1 MSLSNQE
8 VYAYHLGDALIR
20 GQREDAVSEEGVL
33 AAIETDN
40 YASEK
45 EGPLFGVAEG
55 RNLIV
60 IQLESFQNF
69 VVGLN
74 YNGQEITPN
83 LNRLVEGNTVYFD
96 QFFHQVGPGNTSDAE
111 FTINNSICGSSRY
124 FTYKLFSN
132 NTFRGLPA
140 LLKERGYSTA
150 VFHAYEDVLFWN
162 RAEMYPAEG
171 FDLFYGGLD
180 DHRMGD
186 YHLTEWMGWG
196 LPDSEFYKQTLPFM
210 EKLPQ
215 PFYSFVI
222 SLSNHHPFEMLDH
235 YKFIELLP
243 EDEGTLVGNY
253 LQSAAY
259 TDWSLGLFLDGLKDA
274 GLYYN
279 SLIAIYGDHQ
289 GLTMEGDTP
298 ALMERLLGA
307 PYDFDV
313 MMNIP
318 LIISMPD
325 VESAPEDMRTTAS
338 ALAVSSLE
346 SAPVADIRR
355 TVHTV
360 GGQIDFLPTVAYLFG
375 INDLSVHLG
384 HNLLTADRGFV
395 AVQSYMRRGSFITDD
410 TLFEMSRDGAVTN
423 SRVIDRRTRE
433 PVSVLSRIEDY
444 ERSLNILFASD
455 LILNGDAIAGGINV
469 DLPIFYEDNDATAG
483 ETNAD

>member
-1 MSLSNQE
+1 
-8 VYAYHLGDALIR
+8 
-20 GQREDAVSEEGVL
+20 
-33 AAIETDN
+33 
-40 YASEK
+40 
-45 EGPLFGVAEG
+45 
-55 RNLIV
+55 
-60 IQLESFQNF
+60 
-69 VVGLN
+69 
-74 YNGQEITPN
+74 
-83 LNRLVEGNTVYFD
+83 
-96 QFFHQVGPGNTSDAE
+96 
-111 FTINNSICGSSRY
+111 
-124 FTYKLFSN
+124 
-132 NTFRGLPA
+132 
-140 LLKERGYSTA
+140 
-150 VFHAYEDVLFWN
+150 
-162 RAEMYPAEG
+162 MYPAEG

-210 EKLPQ
+210 EKLSQ

-243 EDEGTLVGNY
+243 DDEGTLVGNY

-279 SLIAIYGDHQ
+279 SVIAIYGDHQ

-298 ALMERLLGA
+298 ALMERLLGT

-318 LIISMPD
+318 LIISMPNI
-325 VESAPEDMRTTAS
+325 ENAPEDLRTTAS
-338 ALAVSSLE
+338 AVAASSLE

-375 INDLSVHLG
+375 IDDLDVHLG
-384 HNLLTADRGFV
+384 HNLLTADKGFV
-395 AVQSYMRRGSFITDD
+395 AVQAYMRRGSFITDD

-433 PVSVLSRIEDY
+433 PVSVLSHLTEY
-444 ERSLNILFASD
+444 ERSLNILFASEF
-455 LILNGDAIAGGINV
+455 ILNGDVIAGGINA
-469 DLPIFYEDNDATAG
+469 DLPVFYENAADRAG
-483 ETNAD
+483 EAHAD

>member
-1 MSLSNQE
+1 
-8 VYAYHLGDALIR
+8 
-20 GQREDAVSEEGVL
+20 
-33 AAIETDN
+33 
-40 YASEK
+40 
-45 EGPLFGVAEG
+45 
-55 RNLIV
+55 
-60 IQLESFQNF
+60 
-69 VVGLN
+69 
-74 YNGQEITPN
+74 
-83 LNRLVEGNTVYFD
+83 
-96 QFFHQVGPGNTSDAE
+96 
-111 FTINNSICGSSRY
+111 
-124 FTYKLFSN
+124 
-132 NTFRGLPA
+132 
-140 LLKERGYSTA
+140 
-150 VFHAYEDVLFWN
+150 
-162 RAEMYPAEG
+162 MYPAEG

-196 LPDSEFYKQTLPFM
+196 LPDSEFYKQTLSFM

-259 TDWSLGLFLDGLKDA
+259 TDWALGLFLDGLKDA
-274 GLYYN
+274 GLFYN
-279 SLIAIYGDHQ
+279 SVIAIYGDHQ

-307 PYDFDV
+307 PYDFDE

-325 VESAPEDMRTTAS
+325 AESAPENPGTTA
-338 ALAVSSLE
+338 AAIAASSRGQG
-346 SAPVADIRR
+346 AAADIRK

-375 INDLSVHLG
+375 LDDLDIHLG
-384 HNLLTADRGFV
+384 HNLFTADKGFV
-395 AVQSYMRRGSFITDD
+395 AVQTYMRRGSFITDD

-433 PVSVLSRIEDY
+433 PVSVYSHLAEY
-444 ERSLNILFASD
+444 ERSLSILFASD
-455 LILNGDAIAGGINV
+455 LILNGDAIAGGINADPPV
-469 DLPIFYEDNDATAG
+469 FHEDNDATAG